1 MWKIM
6 VFWQEPKTTW
16 GWGQLR
22 HGRLES
28 LHKVALSRSPLFID
42 TSSCM
47 YTEQI
52 LCKIYLASN
61 TLNYY
66 GTFLTPNISEFH
78 LTSFFF
84 CMFKFLVRRKNGF
97 TSPSSLK
104 YGKTDAHLLKMSP
117 EPSTQDNLLKHDW
130 RPSEKKNKNRK
141 QLYALS
147 LLFGIFKRYT
157 FDLKKKNKN

>member
-1 MWKIM
+1 MAH
-6 VFWQEPKTTW
+6 F
-16 GWGQLR
+16 
-22 HGRLES
+22 
-28 LHKVALSRSPLFID
+28 LHLISVSFI
-42 TSSCM
+42 
-47 YTEQI
+47 
-52 LCKIYLASN
+52 L
-61 TLNYY
+61 
-66 GTFLTPNISEFH
+66 H
-78 LTSFFF
+78 LFFF

-157 FDLKKKNKN
+157 FDLKKKKQKLRYFHLIESEACPAPSSHEQSSLGLLALVGHMENAMGFLMPEVNFNWNF